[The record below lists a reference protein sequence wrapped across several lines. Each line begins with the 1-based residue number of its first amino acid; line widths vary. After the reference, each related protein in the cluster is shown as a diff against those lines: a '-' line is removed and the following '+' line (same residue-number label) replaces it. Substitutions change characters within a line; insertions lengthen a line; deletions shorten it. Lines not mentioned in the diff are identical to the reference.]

1 MPDKAAEKD
10 DMLNDIREKMS
21 SHKTYVEER
30 LKEIKPRL
38 DALKRDEIIIVDC
51 PFCLQTALS
60 IPGGEDPECHFCRY
74 QNEPKQVADDW
85 ATVFIGYP
93 HTDPKERMIAPV
105 LKECPSCG
113 KETMIEFEDGGMTPP
128 DPAWI
133 CFSCGDSGSPMIT
146 CRSCGEEFPW
156 EGDGSYICP
165 ECLGEGSSE

>member
-60 IPGGEDPECHFCRY
+60 IPGGED
-74 QNEPKQVADDW
+74 
-85 ATVFIGYP
+85 
-93 HTDPKERMIAPV
+93 
-105 LKECPSCG
+105 S
-113 KETMIEFEDGGMTPP
+113 
-128 DPAWI
+128 
-133 CFSCGDSGSPMIT
+133 
-146 CRSCGEEFPW
+146 
-156 EGDGSYICP
+156 
-165 ECLGEGSSE
+165 